1 MLYVGSFSIYRE
13 EEGRSTHFIYIAEA
27 DDPNSVVDVFK
38 AGIKKT
44 TKRSDT
50 GIHGK
55 IYLESIIEIGNMP
68 PGGAMAFLQ
77 EIDYQDPGS
86 TISCTLP
93 GDSRGLESYGWSEDG
108 KEPADDDDDIYEMTP
123 LLTIPAPRKTKAPG
137 GQVGFTKKR
146 PR

>member
-1 MLYVGSFSIYRE
+1 MLYVGSFSNYKE
-13 EEGRSTHFIYIAEA
+13 LEGRSTHFIYIAEA

-44 TKRSDT
+44 TKQSDT
-50 GIHGK
+50 CIHGK
-55 IYLESIIEIGNMP
+55 IYLESIIEINKVP

-108 KEPADDDDDIYEMTP
+108 KEPNDDDDIYEMTP
-123 LLTIPAPRKTKAPG
+123 LLTIPALKKTKAPG
-137 GQVGFTKKR
+137 GQIDFTKKR
-146 PR
+146 HR